1 MKMRFALLLLALT
14 ATGCAD
20 AVLGP
25 EASTDRGA
33 IFDDLWS
40 EVDRRYP
47 YLEYKHIDWATLGAQ
62 YRPQAVAA
70 TNDAAFANVLGRL
83 LEELHDMHV
92 SITPGG
98 TATPL
103 RYVGPHERTPAVFDV
118 RTVDARLIS
127 PANTAGGH
135 LRFGMASTEVGY
147 VRIASFADGDWNAE
161 MDEALKSMPNAK
173 ALIIDVRDNKGG
185 SRNLALSVA
194 GRFAS
199 REQVFGY
206 IRLRNG
212 PKHDDFTDF
221 IEQRVRPS
229 GTRFPGPVTVLTN
242 RRTMSAGEDLVL
254 ALRALPGVTVVGDTT
269 AGATGAPIPRE
280 LANGWSYQI
289 SEFIQYTR
297 DKKPFEDVGLAPDI
311 VVKGETGDVLA
322 RRDRAFDL
330 AFDRALQVAP

>member
-1 MKMRFALLLLALT
+1 MKTRFALLLLAF
-14 ATGCAD
+14 AAVGCTD

-47 YLEYKHIDWATLGAQ
+47 YLEYKHIDWNALRDQ
-62 YRPQAVAA
+62 YRPQALAA
-70 TNDAAFANVLGRL
+70 TSDAALAGVLGRL
-83 LEELHDMHV
+83 LEELRDMHV
-92 SITPGG
+92 SLTPGPN
-98 TATPL
+98 ATPL
-103 RYVGPHERTPAVFDV
+103 RYVGPHERTPAVYDV
-118 RTVDARLIS
+118 RTVDARLTGAAS
-127 PANTAGGH
+127 TSGGNV
-135 LRFGMASTEVGY
+135 RYGMASPDVGY
-147 VRIASFADGDWNAE
+147 VRIASFAGGDWGAE
-161 MDEALKSMPNAK
+161 MDEALRAMPGARS
-173 ALIIDVRDNKGG
+173 LILDVRDNTGG

-212 PKHDDFTDF
+212 PKHTDFTDF
-221 IEQRVRPS
+221 IEQRVKPA
-229 GTRFPGPVTVLTN
+229 GQRFTGPVTVLTN

-297 DKKPFEDVGLAPDI
+297 DKQPFEDVGLAPDI
-311 VVKGETGDVLA
+311 VVTGDAADVLA
-322 RRDRAFDL
+322 RRDQ
-330 AFDRALQVAP
+330 AFDRAFDRAMEMAR

>member
-1 MKMRFALLLLALT
+1 MKTRFALLLLAFT
-14 ATGCAD
+14 AIGCTD

-47 YLEYKHIDWATLGAQ
+47 YLEYKHLDWAALGAQ

-70 TNDAAFANVLGRL
+70 ADDATLAKVLGRL
-83 LEELHDMHV
+83 LEELRDMHV
-92 SITPGG
+92 SITPGP

-103 RYVGPHERTPAVFDV
+103 RYVGPHERTPAVYDV
-118 RTVDARLIS
+118 RTVDARLTS
-127 PANTAGGH
+127 ASATSGGH
-135 LRFGMASTEVGY
+135 LRYGMAGADVGY
-147 VRIASFADGDWNAE
+147 VRIASFAGGDWNAE
-161 MDEALKSMPNAK
+161 MDEALRAMPNARS
-173 ALIIDVRDNKGG
+173 LILDVRDNKGG

-194 GRFAS
+194 GRFAAS
-199 REQVFGY
+199 EQVFGY

-212 PKHDDFTDF
+212 PKHTDFTDY
-221 IEQRVRPS
+221 IAQRVKPT
-229 GTRFPGPVTVLTN
+229 GQRFTGPVTVLTN

-254 ALRALPGVTVVGDTT
+254 AMRALPGVTVVGDTT
-269 AGATGAPIPRE
+269 AGAAGAPIPRE

-289 SEFIQYTR
+289 SEFIQYSR
-297 DKKPFEDVGLAPDI
+297 DKQPFEDVGLAPDI

-322 RRDRAFDL
+322 RRDRAFD
-330 AFDRALQVAP
+330 RALEVAP